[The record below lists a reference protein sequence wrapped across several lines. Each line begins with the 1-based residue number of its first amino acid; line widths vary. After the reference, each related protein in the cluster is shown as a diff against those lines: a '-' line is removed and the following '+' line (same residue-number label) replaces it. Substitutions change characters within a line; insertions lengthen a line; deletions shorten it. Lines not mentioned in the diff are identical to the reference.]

1 LCFAFYRWSAIIRAA
16 HMSSGHFREI
26 QMRKIALLVV
36 AAATFAATAWPASAQ
51 QVVVGGWNSGCYR
64 LGDTGYHWYDF
75 CLGPN
80 IAYPHKRVC
89 DHGNCTYQ
97 W

>member
-1 LCFAFYRWSAIIRAA
+1 
-16 HMSSGHFREI
+16 
-26 QMRKIALLVV
+26 MRKIALFAV
-36 AAATFAATAWPASAQ
+36 AMATLSAATIVPATA
-51 QVVVGGWNSGCYR
+51 QVAVGGWNSGCFR
-64 LGDTGYHWYDF
+64 WGDSGYHWYGF

-89 DHGNCTYQ
+89 DRGNCLYQ

>member
-1 LCFAFYRWSAIIRAA
+1 
-16 HMSSGHFREI
+16 
-26 QMRKIALLVV
+26 MRKIALL
-36 AAATFAATAWPASAQ
+36 AAAVATLSAAILLPANAQ
-51 QVVVGGWNSGCYR
+51 VAIGGWNSGCYR
-64 LGDTGYHWYDF
+64 LGDTGYHWYGF
-75 CLGPN
+75 CLGPD

>member
-1 LCFAFYRWSAIIRAA
+1 
-16 HMSSGHFREI
+16 
-26 QMRKIALLVV
+26 MRKIALL
-36 AAATFAATAWPASAQ
+36 AAAIATLSAAAVMPAIAQ
-51 QVVVGGWNSGCYR
+51 VKIGGWNSGCFR
-64 LGDTGYHWYDF
+64 MGDSGYHWYGF

-80 IAYPHKRVC
+80 IAYPYKRVC